1 MSENSKISNP
11 YRPDVTLFI
20 ILIPFISAINYYL
33 TYSGVRL
40 NYFLLITFIIDTV
53 EGYTAWWAVRQFIL
67 WLDRKLPY
75 EKDSTIRIA
84 VQLLGTLAIGLT
96 IISLLTELVS
106 WIAKGKPAALN
117 FYTIDLF
124 IIGIWFFFI
133 NGVYIGLYYYN
144 LWRTLEAD
152 RMREKQLIE
161 TGLLVRNGKQELKL
175 EFDDVSGFSLTE
187 EYVMV
192 NHINGKKYLQ
202 DQSLDK
208 IEKTLPSNIFFRV
221 NRKFILHRQSI
232 NGFKRAEGGKIIVLL
247 NSIESFPPEIAVSR
261 LKAAAFKAWFR
272 PKS

>member
-1 MSENSKISNP
+1 MSENSNLSNP
-11 YRPDVTLFI
+11 YRPDIKLFI

-53 EGYTAWWAVRQFIL
+53 EGYAAWWAVREFIL

-75 EKDSTIRIA
+75 EKDFAIRIV
-84 VQLLGTLAIGLT
+84 VQLLGTMIIGLT
-96 IISLLTELVS
+96 IISLLTEIVS
-106 WIAKGKPAALN
+106 RIAKGKPAALN
-117 FYTIDLF
+117 FYTTDLF

-152 RMREKQLIE
+152 RAREKQLRE
-161 TGLLVRNGKQELKL
+161 NGLMVRNGKQELKL
-175 EFDDVSGFSLTE
+175 EFNEISGFSVTE
-187 EYVMV
+187 EYVMA
-192 NHINGKKYLQ
+192 NHINRKKYYL

-208 IEKTLPSNIFFRV
+208 IEKRLPSNTFFRV

-232 NGFKRAEGGKIIVLL
+232 NGFRRAEGGKIIVLL
-247 NSIESFPPEIAVSR
+247 NSIDSFPSEIAISR
-261 LKAAAFKAWFR
+261 LKAPAFKAWFR
-272 PKS
+272 PNP